1 MNNQSTSI
9 GRPEVESFF
18 DSQTNTISHVVIDK
32 ETNKVAVIDSV
43 LDYEANSAEIYY
55 DSANRI
61 IDFIEK
67 HGYQV
72 EWIIE
77 THAHADHL
85 SAAPYIQ
92 EKLGG
97 KLAINKNINIV
108 QDVFGKVFNFGT
120 EYAKDASQFD
130 YLFEDEETFKIGN
143 LNAKVIHTPGHT
155 PADSTIVIEDAAF
168 VGDTLF
174 MPDFGTARCDFP
186 GGSAEDLYDSIQKIF
201 TLPKNTRLFMC
212 HDYLPEGRTEF
223 KWETTVA
230 EQIENNIHVSKNK
243 NKSEF
248 VELRTKRDKTL
259 NMPKLIIPSIQL
271 NINAG
276 KLPKAEE
283 NQTQYLKIPLN
294 KFNKL

>member
-32 ETNKVAVIDSV
+32 ETKKVAVIDSV
-43 LDYEANSAEIYY
+43 LDYEANSAQIYY

-67 HGYQV
+67 HEYQV

-143 LNAKVIHTPGHT
+143 LNGKVIHTPGHT

-201 TLPKNTRLFMC
+201 KLPKNTRLFMC

>member
-1 MNNQSTSI
+1 MKTQSTSL
-9 GRPEVESFF
+9 GNPEVESFF
-18 DSQTNTISHVVIDK
+18 DPNTNTISHVVIDRS
-32 ETNKVAVIDSV
+32 TNKVAVIDSV
-43 LDYEANSAEIYY
+43 LDYEASSAQISYE
-55 DSANRI
+55 SSQKI
-61 IDFIEK
+61 IDFIQLNNF
-67 HGYQV
+67 QV

-85 SAAPYIQ
+85 SAAVYIQ

-97 KLAINKNINIV
+97 KLAINSNIKTV

-130 YLFEDEETFKIGN
+130 HLFEDEEEFKIGN

-155 PADSTIVIEDAAF
+155 PADSTILVEDAAF

-186 GGSAEDLYDSIQKIF
+186 GGSAEKLYQSIQKIF
-201 TLPKNTRLFMC
+201 SLPANTRLFLC
-212 HDYLPEGRTEF
+212 HDYLTKNRNEY

-230 EQIENNIHVSKNK
+230 EQKKHNIHVGQEKSKDQ
-243 NKSEF
+243 F
-248 VELRTKRDKTL
+248 VKMRSQRDKTL
-259 NMPKLIIPSIQL
+259 SMPKLIIPSIQI

-276 KLPKAEE
+276 KLPKAET
-283 NQTQYLKIPLN
+283 NQTQYLKIPIN
-294 KFNKL
+294 KFNQL